1 MASSSSIKTFSH
13 HTRSISLPSRS
24 HPLTLQVEEQLLRL
38 RSSELATTSSSS
50 ICHNLAC
57 LQDLYKSVD
66 DLIQLPLTQQFLS
79 SQTHEKHVDRVLD
92 GSLKLLDVCENSRET
107 FSQIKQSVQ
116 DLQSSLRRRGVVS
129 DVANEVC
136 AYMTSRKKGSKM
148 IQKCVADM
156 KKLDSKPVPLNNE
169 DIITTLSEVQTITL
183 AVFESLLSS
192 VSNSKVGSKQSNWH
206 LVSKLNLKRTKSVV
220 CSEQCQDTS
229 EFAKADAVLKTLKGQ
244 KSFNVAN
251 LQKVQKP
258 LEAVEMRIQGLE
270 EELECLFRCMI
281 KARVSLLN
289 ILNR

>member
-1 MASSSSIKTFSH
+1 MASSSSIKNFSH

-50 ICHNLAC
+50 ICHNLSC

-66 DLIQLPLTQQFLS
+66 DLIQLPLTQQYLS
-79 SQTHEKHVDRVLD
+79 SGTQEKQVDHVLD
-92 GSLKLLDVCENSRET
+92 GSLKLLDICGTSRDT
-107 FSQIKQSVQ
+107 LSQMKQSVQ

-136 AYMTSRKKGSKM
+136 VYMTSRKKENKV

-156 KKLDSKPVPLNNE
+156 KKMDSKLVPLNNE
-169 DIITTLSEVQTITL
+169 NIITILNEVQTITL

-192 VSNSKVGSKQSNWH
+192 VTNSKARSKQSNWH
-206 LVSKLNLKRTKSVV
+206 LVSKLKRTKNVV
-220 CSEQCQDTS
+220 CSEECQDAS
-229 EFAKADAVLKTLKGQ
+229 EFAKADAILKTLKNQ
-244 KSFNVAN
+244 KSSCDIAD

-258 LEAVEMRIQGLE
+258 FEALEMRIHGFE

-289 ILNR
+289 ILNQ